1 MTGVRELVQVRIVP
15 AAPEQVRLSVLG
27 GRTQL
32 DVSLPLDAPIASLMP
47 ELVKLVQSRDVE
59 DQSEDSSTK
68 EAKRNFWVLS
78 SNETGEPL
86 TPDTT
91 LRDAG
96 VSDGALLRL
105 ASERALSTPTL
116 YDDVVDAAARL
127 NRAAYAG
134 WDAPAAKWMAFVGV
148 QLAGLALLYFLV
160 GPSFTEHRLALAG
173 VSIVA
178 AFALVGVAALAHRSY
193 QDPAAG
199 AGLGWAAIP
208 ITSGV
213 AYALL
218 SGWGGYGLAAGCAA
232 LIAVLFGFYRTVGTG
247 HWGYLA
253 AGVFFG
259 LSGLALL
266 IHQLG
271 IRTDF
276 VGSGLAVV
284 GTLACLTVPRLTAR
298 LDRFKPPQAPDEPDR
313 EDTMFENPFDPPP
326 RAAVDADTEQR
337 SDSTPTA
344 EGVWDRVRSAMLTRS
359 ALYTGLGSA
368 AAVGAAVVLRDQH
381 PVHWSGLTFAVTC
394 VVTLALYTR
403 RPATPAER
411 APLALAA
418 LSLAAFTGFAA
429 QNGSQ
434 PIPLVAFG
442 LLLLSSLIFAVVAI
456 GRNPD
461 GRSPRRTAWP
471 AYLEYLATAALIPL
485 AIWVTG
491 IYSRLGF

>member
-78 SNETGEPL
+78 RNESGEPL

-91 LRDAG
+91 LREAG
-96 VSDGALLRL
+96 VSNGALLQL

-134 WDAPAAKWMAFVGV
+134 WDAAAAKWMAFVGV
-148 QLAGLALLYFLV
+148 QLVGLALLYFLV
-160 GPSFTEHRLALAG
+160 SPSFREHRFALAG

-178 AFALVGVAALAHRSY
+178 ALALVGVAAMAHRSY
-193 QDPAAG
+193 QEPTAG
-199 AGLGWAAIP
+199 AALGWAAIP

-213 AYALL
+213 AYAVS

-232 LIAVLFGFYRTVGTG
+232 VIALLFGFYRTVGTG

-253 AGVFFG
+253 AGVFF
-259 LSGLALL
+259 LLAGLALV
-266 IHQLG
+266 IRQLDV
-271 IRTDF
+271 RTDF

-284 GTLACLTVPRLTAR
+284 AILACLTVPRLTAP

-313 EDTMFENPFDPPP
+313 QETMFENPFEPLP
-326 RAAVDADTEQR
+326 RAAADADTEQP

-359 ALYTGLGSA
+359 ALYTGFAAA
-368 AAVGAAVVLRDQH
+368 AAVGAAVVVRDQN
-381 PVHWSGLTFAVTC
+381 PVHWSGLTFDVTC
-394 VVTLALYTR
+394 VVTIALYTR

-418 LSLAAFTGFAA
+418 LALATFTGFVA
-429 QNGSQ
+429 QKGTQ

-442 LLLLSSLIFAVVAI
+442 LLLLGSLVFAVVAI
-456 GRNPD
+456 RRTPGR
-461 GRSPRRTAWP
+461 RSPRRTTSL

-485 AIWVTG
+485 VLWVTG